1 MRRSTHVSL
10 KGAIAAQGVDEPLK
24 CDGKTISLTDIE
36 HSFGLAS
43 RCCDAGFSPSMSGKA
58 VPSDGMV
65 FPIETVDNDSLFDR
79 GRGGA

>member
-1 MRRSTHVSL
+1 MTVRRL
-10 KGAIAAQGVDEPLK
+10 
-24 CDGKTISLTDIE
+24 SLTDME

-43 RCCDAGFSPSMSGKA
+43 RCYEAGCSPSLLGKA
-58 VPSDGMV
+58 VRSDGMV